1 MAELIIETRM
11 ESPLPVVDLVGELDV
26 YQAPR
31 LRERLEALVA
41 SGANSLVLNLTRVEY
56 IDSTGLGTLVALRKL
71 AIARGGELRLLC
83 PNPSIRR
90 VFEITGLLTVFPF
103 FDDESAA
110 LSGAGE

>member
-1 MAELIIETRM
+1 MADLIIETRPGH
-11 ESPLPVVDLVGELDV
+11 PLSVVDLAGELDV

-31 LRERLEALVA
+31 LRERLEALVG
-41 SGANSLVLNLTRVEY
+41 SGDSRLILDLTRVEY

-90 VFEITGLLTVFPF
+90 VFEITGLLPVFPF
-103 FDDESAA
+103 FDDEPAA
-110 LSGAGE
+110 QAGAGQ